1 MPEATIS
8 QLSPIPVVAPG
19 DLFPVV
25 DVSAGETRKAMAS
38 DIALA
43 AAKFLMPIGFIY
55 ESTNPTSP
63 AELFGFGTWVPFG
76 PGRVPVGVDAGDA
89 DFDTVKE
96 TGGAKT
102 VTLTEAQLPAHTHA
116 VTDPGHAHLTQRY
129 PTATGGSSGFTI
141 DTSMSGTLADNTLP
155 TKSATTGITLG
166 NTGSGEAHSNLPP
179 YITRYAWE
187 RTA

>member
-19 DLFPVV
+19 DLLPVV
-25 DVSAGETRKAMAS
+25 DVSAGETRKATAADM
-38 DIALA
+38 ALA

-76 PGRVPVGVDAGDA
+76 VGRVPVGVDAGDA

-102 VTLTEAQLPAHTHA
+102 VTLTEAQLPAHTHT
-116 VTDPGHAHLTQRY
+116 VTDPGHTHVQGAAS
-129 PTATGGSSGFTI
+129 TATGGLVGSTPDASTNSRVNSGYSTSSG
-141 DTSMSGTLADNTLP
+141 
-155 TKSATTGITLG
+155 TTGITLG